1 MSQVVQRRL
10 QIFALFLTVAA
21 AGFGLVAL
29 LMPRD
34 VHAQAGG
41 NSYAQQA
48 RQLIEQQNLSALAAM
63 AAPTGPASDNQQVAK
78 WVKQYVTVMTSQAK
92 LTESE
97 LNKQVTLARKYLKAG
112 KKMLAFEHMLA
123 AYAMS
128 TDKPTF
134 KKQPWVQ
141 KLTTI
146 MAGRAK
152 RYDKAGRW
160 LESLEI
166 YNELNSVY
174 KISRRFHAQLHRV
187 IRRTTLVAK
196 YAPKAF
202 YAMQKATNQRLLKK
216 MGKPKKAGTQNA
228 KPDSKGGKAGK
239 GSAKPAAG
247 VAPVSPTFQV
257 PHTYHKWQNS
267 VAGIH
272 QDMMLQALEEARHE
286 YVTPVSYNHMLTGG
300 LRALLLMDDTPVLAE
315 SFPKISDAARRRA
328 FRDALNQEM
337 ARAKSATAIDAD
349 SMIHIWERILTADT
363 QSVQIPTTVV
373 TREFADGCF
382 QKLDKFSE
390 IFWPSEVQEFD
401 KLINGVFGGVGIQ
414 IEPHSGY
421 LRVIS
426 PLSGTPAY
434 KAGILPGDLI
444 ETVDGKSIF
453 GVSLNKAIQ
462 EIMGKP
468 GTMVTLGIHRG
479 TARTLLLF
487 PLKRANI
494 RVHSIKGYARGKSGN
509 WHYMIAPHSRIGY
522 IRMTQFQQDTAGEI
536 ANALT
541 HLMRHHMRGLI
552 IDLRFNP
559 GGLLETAINICNM
572 FLPGGTILSTK
583 GNANPRQVWTATGNP
598 LVPLNIPI
606 IILVN
611 QDSASAS
618 EIFSGAMKDH
628 HRATILGHRSYG
640 KGCVQNIFPLGQN
653 STAQMK
659 LTMAYYYLPNG
670 ECIQRQPFARTWGV
684 EPAVTVPF
692 APRQLNELQIL
703 QMDNDILLKKPAKDK
718 GKTKTAAE
726 KNVWRIPEEAFD
738 TQLDTAIM
746 LLRLQILQTHGVAR
760 ANN

>member
-1 MSQVVQRRL
+1 
-10 QIFALFLTVAA
+10 
-21 AGFGLVAL
+21 
-29 LMPRD
+29 MPRP

-41 NSYAQQA
+41 NGYAQQA
-48 RQLIEQQNLSALAAM
+48 RQLIEQQNLPALASM
-63 AAPTGPASDNQQVAK
+63 AAPAGSTAGTAQVVA
-78 WVKQYVTVMTSQAK
+78 WVKQYVSVMNKQAK
-92 LTESE
+92 LTQIE
-97 LNKQVTLARKYLKAG
+97 LNKQVTLARKNLKAG
-112 KKMLAFEHMLA
+112 KKMLAFEQMLA

-128 TDKPTF
+128 TDKPAF
-134 KKQPWVQ
+134 KKQAWVQ
-141 KLTTI
+141 QLTTI

-152 RYDKAGRW
+152 RYDHAGRW

-202 YAMQKATNQRLLKK
+202 YAMQKATSQRLLKK
-216 MGKPKKAGTQNA
+216 IGKSKTGAKNA
-228 KPDSKGGKAGK
+228 KPVTKSGKVGK
-239 GSAKPAAG
+239 QAIKPATS

-257 PHTYHKWQNS
+257 PHTFHKWQNS

-286 YVTPVSYNHMLTGG
+286 YVTPVGYNHMLTGG

-315 SFPKISDAARRRA
+315 SFPKIGDAVRRRV

-337 ARAKSATAIDAD
+337 TRAKSATAIDAD
-349 SMIHIWERILTADT
+349 GMIHMWERILTADT

-494 RVHSIKGYARGKSGN
+494 RVHSIKGYVRGKSGQ

-541 HLMRHHMRGLI
+541 HLMRHHVRGLI

-583 GNANPRQVWTATGNP
+583 GNANPRQVWTSTGNP
-598 LVPLNIPI
+598 LVPLNIPV

-628 HRATILGHRSYG
+628 HRAMILGHRSYG

-703 QMDNDILLKKPAKDK
+703 QMDNDILLKKPVKDK
-718 GKTKTAAE
+718 GKTGAAPT
-726 KNVWRIPEEAFD
+726 KKAWRVPEEAFD

-746 LLRLQILQTHGVAR
+746 LLRLQILQTHGMAR

>member
-1 MSQVVQRRL
+1 MV
-10 QIFALFLTVAA
+10 T
-21 AGFGLVAL
+21 L
-29 LMPRD
+29 LMPRA
-34 VHAQAGG
+34 VHAEAGTNG
-41 NSYAQQA
+41 YAQQA
-48 RQLIEQQNLSALAAM
+48 RKLIERQNIAALADM
-63 AAPTGPASDNQQVAK
+63 AAPAGSMAGNQQVAA
-78 WVKQYVTVMTSQAK
+78 WVKQYVSVMNKQAK
-92 LTESE
+92 LTQTE
-97 LNKQVTLARKYLKAG
+97 LNKQVVLAHKNLKAG
-112 KKMLAFEHMLA
+112 KRMLAFEHMLA

-128 TDKPTF
+128 TDKSTF
-134 KKQPWVQ
+134 KKQAWVQ
-141 KLTTI
+141 RLTSL
-146 MAGRAK
+146 MAARAK

-202 YAMQKATNQRLLKK
+202 YAMQKATSQRLLKK
-216 MGKPKKAGTQNA
+216 MGKPATKGAKAATKGKTSGKPASQPKAHENA
-228 KPDSKGGKAGK
+228 KPGTHA
-239 GSAKPAAG
+239 APA

-257 PHTYHKWQNS
+257 PHSFHKWQNS
-267 VAGIH
+267 VAGVH

-286 YVTPVSYNHMLTGG
+286 YVTPVSYNHMLAGG

-315 SFPKISDAARRRA
+315 SFPKIGDTVRRRA

-337 ARAKSATAIDAD
+337 TRAKSAAAIDAD
-349 SMIHIWERILTADT
+349 GMIHMWERILTADT

-494 RVHSIKGYARGKSGN
+494 RVHSIKGYARGKSGQ

-541 HLMRHHMRGLI
+541 HLMRHHVRGLI

-583 GNANPRQVWTATGNP
+583 GNANPRQVWSATGNP
-598 LVPLNIPI
+598 LVPLNIPV

-628 HRATILGHRSYG
+628 HRAMILGHRSYG

-692 APRQLNELQIL
+692 APRQLTELQIL
-703 QMDNDILLKKPAKDK
+703 QMDNDILLKKPVKGSPKAKAAPTAK
-718 GKTKTAAE
+718 KT
-726 KNVWRIPEEAFD
+726 WRVPEEAFD

-760 ANN
+760 ASN